1 MGAFTYD
8 IFINLWEFPKADSV
22 GGVGAMLTSEKKLDQ
37 KQKFETLNNIT
48 HAIIKLMSKYL
59 IKIK

>member
-37 KQKFETLNNIT
+37 KQKFETEVSL
-48 HAIIKLMSKYL
+48 
-59 IKIK
+59 